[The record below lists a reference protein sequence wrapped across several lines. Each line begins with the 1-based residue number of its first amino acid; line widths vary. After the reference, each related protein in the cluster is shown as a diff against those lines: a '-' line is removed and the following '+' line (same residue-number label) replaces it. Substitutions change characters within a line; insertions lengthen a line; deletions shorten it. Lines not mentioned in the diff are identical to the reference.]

1 MEFLQSLLA
10 PRLQNVE
17 TSAIRELFKVL
28 GKPGLISFA
37 GGFPDSA
44 LFDVEGLKAAADS
57 ALTTDAARALQY
69 GATEGFEPLREAIV
83 TLMKARGANVA
94 NTDILVTTGSQQG
107 LDLLGKVLIGEGDT
121 VLTEAPT
128 FLAAIQAF
136 KLYGAKVAGVPT
148 DGDGL
153 DVDALEKVLA
163 GGGATA
169 RPKFLYV
176 IPNFG
181 NPSGALMSL
190 ERRKRLLDVAVRH
203 NLLIVEDDPYGDLY
217 FDAPPP
223 PSLYALSQQ
232 TDGAQGRVIY
242 LGSLS
247 LVVAPGL
254 RVGWMIASQPVLG
267 NAVMVKQF
275 ADAHTSTF
283 AQATAAAYLR
293 SNRLD
298 TVLPRTRA
306 AYAERAHAMANGLR
320 ALLPDT
326 ELTFNRPRGGMF
338 LWCTLPG
345 RNAGDVAKMAIER
358 GVAFVPGAAFYP
370 VDPDRSTLRLS
381 YATSSLAQV
390 EEGVRK
396 LAHAIGEFKLG

>member
-44 LFDVEGLKAAADS
+44 LFDVEGLTAAANS
-57 ALTTDAARALQY
+57 ALATDAARALQY

-83 TLMKARGANVA
+83 ALMKVRGATVA

-148 DGDGL
+148 DADGL
-153 DVDALEKVLA
+153 DVHALEKTL
-163 GGGATA
+163 ATA
-169 RPKFLYV
+169 TSRPKFLYV

-181 NPSGALMSL
+181 NPNGALMSL
-190 ERRKRLLDVAVRH
+190 ERRQRLLELAVHH
-203 NLLIVEDDPYGDLY
+203 NLLIVEDDPYGELY

-223 PSLYALSQQ
+223 PSLYALSQK
-232 TDGAQGRVIY
+232 TDGAQGRVVY

-247 LVVAPGL
+247 KVLAPGL
-254 RVGWMIASQPVLG
+254 RVGWMIAAQPVLG

-298 TVLPRTRA
+298 AVLPRTRA

-320 ALLPDT
+320 ALLPET

-338 LWCTLPG
+338 LWGALPG
-345 RNAGDVAKMAIER
+345 RNAGDVAKVAIER

-396 LAHAIGEFKLG
+396 LAGAIAEVKRI

>member
-1 MEFLQSLLA
+1 MDFLQSLLA

-57 ALTTDAARALQY
+57 ALATDAARALQY

-83 TLMKARGANVA
+83 ALMKVRGATVA

-148 DGDGL
+148 DADGL
-153 DVDALEKVLA
+153 DIDALEKTLA
-163 GGGATA
+163 NG

-203 NLLIVEDDPYGDLY
+203 NLLIVEDDPYGELY

-232 TDGAQGRVIY
+232 TDGAQGRVVY

-247 LVVAPGL
+247 KVVAPGL
-254 RVGWMIASQPVLG
+254 RVGWMIAAQPVR
-267 NAVMVKQF
+267 
-275 ADAHTSTF
+275 DAAAGTDRGGLPRHLC
-283 AQATAAAYLR
+283 ATA
-293 SNRLD
+293 
-298 TVLPRTRA
+298 RA
-306 AYAERAHAMANGLR
+306 RRGVHAGTGR
-320 ALLPDT
+320 ALWQRGRRLS
-326 ELTFNRPRGGMF
+326 RPRRQR
-338 LWCTLPG
+338 LEDDPG
-345 RNAGDVAKMAIER
+345 RWRYKVSARTGIRQFHRWVSMAFTLTVIANFVAMIWGPPPAWITYAPLLPLALLLITGLYMFALPYLDRRNARRAGHAGREAPVAR
-358 GVAFVPGAAFYP
+358 V
-370 VDPDRSTLRLS
+370 
-381 YATSSLAQV
+381 
-390 EEGVRK
+390 
-396 LAHAIGEFKLG
+396 

>member
-1 MEFLQSLLA
+1 MDFLQSLLA

-57 ALTTDAARALQY
+57 ALANDAARALQY

-83 TLMKARGANVA
+83 DLMKVRGATIA

-107 LDLLGKVLIGEGDT
+107 LDLLGKVLIGESDT

-148 DGDGL
+148 DEDGL
-153 DVDALEKVLA
+153 DVDALEKILA
-163 GGGATA
+163 TS

-203 NLLIVEDDPYGDLY
+203 NLLLVEDDPYGELY

-247 LVVAPGL
+247 KVVAPGL

-298 TVLPRTRA
+298 AALPRTRA
-306 AYAERAHAMANGLR
+306 AYAERAHAMAGGLR
-320 ALLPDT
+320 ALLPES

-338 LWCTLPG
+338 LWGALPG
-345 RNAGDVAKMAIER
+345 RNAGDVAKVAIER

-396 LAHAIGEFKLG
+396 LAGAIGECKRG

>member
-1 MEFLQSLLA
+1 MDFLQSLLA

-83 TLMKARGANVA
+83 DVMKARGATVA

-148 DGDGL
+148 DEDGL
-153 DVDALEKVLA
+153 DVDALEKTLA
-163 GGGATA
+163 TGV

-190 ERRKRLLDVAVRH
+190 ERRQRLLDVAVRH
-203 NLLIVEDDPYGDLY
+203 NLLIVEDDPYGELY

-247 LVVAPGL
+247 KVMAPGL
-254 RVGWMIASQPVLG
+254 RVGWMIAAQPVLG

-293 SNRLD
+293 SQRLD
-298 TVLPRTRA
+298 AVLPRTRA

-320 ALLPDT
+320 ALLPEA

-338 LWCTLPG
+338 LWGRLPG
-345 RNAGDVAKMAIER
+345 RNAADVAKVAIER

-370 VDPDRSTLRLS
+370 VDPDRATLRLS

-396 LAHAIGEFKLG
+396 LAGAIGECKRG

>member
-1 MEFLQSLLA
+1 MGAQVGGRGQKVGWRACGEL
-10 PRLQNVE
+10 VE
-17 TSAIRELFKVL
+17 
-28 GKPGLISFA
+28 GGGQPGLIWVA

-44 LFDVEGLKAAADS
+44 RFDVEGLKAAADG
-57 ALTTDAARALQY
+57 ALNTDAARALQY

-83 TLMKARGANVA
+83 TLMKSRGANVA

-163 GGGATA
+163 GGGAVA

-217 FDAPPP
+217 FDAAPP

-247 LVVAPGL
+247 KVVAPGL

-320 ALLPDT
+320 ALLPET

-338 LWCTLPG
+338 LWCALPG
-345 RNAGDVAKMAIER
+345 RNAADVAKVAIER

>member
-1 MEFLQSLLA
+1 
-10 PRLQNVE
+10 
-17 TSAIRELFKVL
+17 
-28 GKPGLISFA
+28 
-37 GGFPDSA
+37 
-44 LFDVEGLKAAADS
+44 
-57 ALTTDAARALQY
+57 
-69 GATEGFEPLREAIV
+69 EAIV
-83 TLMKARGANVA
+83 TLMQARGATVA

-148 DGDGL
+148 DEDGL
-153 DVDALEKVLA
+153 DLDALERALA
-163 GGGATA
+163 AG

-190 ERRKRLLDVAVRH
+190 ERRRRLLALAVRH
-203 NLLIVEDDPYGDLY
+203 DLLIVEDDPYGELY

-223 PSLYALSQQ
+223 PSLFALSQQ
-232 TDGAQGRVIY
+232 TDGAQGRVVY

-247 LVVAPGL
+247 KVVAPGL
-254 RVGWMIASQPVLG
+254 RVGWMIAPSLVLS

-293 SNRLD
+293 SQRME
-298 TVLPRTRA
+298 TVLP
-306 AYAERAHAMANGLR
+306 
-320 ALLPDT
+320 
-326 ELTFNRPRGGMF
+326 
-338 LWCTLPG
+338 
-345 RNAGDVAKMAIER
+345 
-358 GVAFVPGAAFYP
+358 
-370 VDPDRSTLRLS
+370 
-381 YATSSLAQV
+381 
-390 EEGVRK
+390 
-396 LAHAIGEFKLG
+396 

>member
-37 GGFPDSA
+37 GGFPDAA
-44 LFDVEGLKAAADS
+44 LFDVEGLTAAANS
-57 ALTTDAARALQY
+57 ALATDAARALQY

-83 TLMKARGANVA
+83 DLMKVRGATVA

-148 DGDGL
+148 DEDGL
-153 DVDALEKVLA
+153 DVDALEKTLA
-163 GGGATA
+163 TV

-203 NLLIVEDDPYGDLY
+203 NLLLVEDDPYGELY

-223 PSLYALSQQ
+223 PSLYTLSQQ

-247 LVVAPGL
+247 KVVAPGL

-293 SNRLD
+293 SHRLD

-306 AYAERAHAMANGLR
+306 AYAERAHAMAKGLR
-320 ALLPDT
+320 ALLPET

-338 LWCTLPG
+338 LWGALPG
-345 RNAGDVAKMAIER
+345 RNAGDVAKVAIER

-370 VDPDRSTLRLS
+370 VHPDRSTLRLS

-396 LAHAIGEFKLG
+396 LAGAIGECKRG

>member
-37 GGFPDSA
+37 GGFPDAA

-83 TLMKARGANVA
+83 TLMTSRGANVA

-153 DVDALEKVLA
+153 DVDALEQVLS
-163 GGGATA
+163 TA

-190 ERRKRLLDVAVRH
+190 ERRKRLLDVAARH

-247 LVVAPGL
+247 KVVAPGL

-345 RNAGDVAKMAIER
+345 RNACDVAKVAIER

-396 LAHAIGEFKLG
+396 LAHAIGEFKLS

>member
-83 TLMKARGANVA
+83 TLMKSRGANVA

-163 GGGATA
+163 GGGAVA

-217 FDAPPP
+217 FDAAPP

-247 LVVAPGL
+247 KVVAPGL

-267 NAVMVKQF
+267 NGVMVKQF

-320 ALLPDT
+320 ALLPET

-338 LWCTLPG
+338 LWCALPG
-345 RNAGDVAKMAIER
+345 RNAADVAKVAIER

>member
-1 MEFLQSLLA
+1 MDFLQSLLA

-57 ALTTDAARALQY
+57 ALANDAARALQY

-83 TLMKARGANVA
+83 DLMKVRGATIA

-107 LDLLGKVLIGEGDT
+107 LDLLGKVLIGESDT

-148 DGDGL
+148 DEDGL
-153 DVDALEKVLA
+153 DVDALEKILA
-163 GGGATA
+163 TS

-203 NLLIVEDDPYGDLY
+203 HLLLVEDDPYGELY

-247 LVVAPGL
+247 KVVAPGL

-298 TVLPRTRA
+298 AALPRTRA
-306 AYAERAHAMANGLR
+306 AYAERAHAMAGGLR
-320 ALLPDT
+320 ALLPES

-338 LWCTLPG
+338 LWGALPG
-345 RNAGDVAKMAIER
+345 RNAGDVAKVAIER

-396 LAHAIGEFKLG
+396 LAGAIGECKRG

>member
-44 LFDVEGLKAAADS
+44 LFDVEGLNAAANS
-57 ALTTDAARALQY
+57 ALATDAARALQY

-83 TLMKARGANVA
+83 ALMKVRGATVA

-148 DGDGL
+148 DEDGL
-153 DVDALEKVLA
+153 DVDALERTL
-163 GGGATA
+163 ATA

-190 ERRKRLLDVAVRH
+190 ERRKRLLDMAVRH
-203 NLLIVEDDPYGDLY
+203 NLLIVEDDPYGELY

-247 LVVAPGL
+247 KVVAPGL

-298 TVLPRTRA
+298 AVLPRTRA
-306 AYAERAHAMANGLR
+306 AYAERAHAMAGGLR
-320 ALLPDT
+320 ALLPEA

-338 LWCTLPG
+338 LWGALPG
-345 RNAGDVAKMAIER
+345 RNAGDVAKVAIER

-396 LAHAIGEFKLG
+396 LAGAIGECKRA

>member
-83 TLMKARGANVA
+83 TLMKSRGANVA

-163 GGGATA
+163 GGGAVA

-217 FDAPPP
+217 FDAAPP

-247 LVVAPGL
+247 KVVAPGL

-320 ALLPDT
+320 ALLPET

-338 LWCTLPG
+338 LWCALPG
-345 RNAGDVAKMAIER
+345 RNAADVAKVAIER

>member
-37 GGFPDSA
+37 GGFPDAA
-44 LFDVEGLKAAADS
+44 LFDVEGLTAAADS
-57 ALTTDAARALQY
+57 ALATDAARALQY

-83 TLMKARGANVA
+83 DLMKVRGATVA

-148 DGDGL
+148 DEDGL
-153 DVDALEKVLA
+153 EVDALETMLA
-163 GGGATA
+163 TS

-203 NLLIVEDDPYGDLY
+203 NLLLVEDDPYGELY

-247 LVVAPGL
+247 KVVAPGL

-293 SNRLD
+293 SHRLD
-298 TVLPRTRA
+298 AVLPRTRA
-306 AYAERAHAMANGLR
+306 AYAERAHAMAGGLR
-320 ALLPDT
+320 ALLPEA

-338 LWCTLPG
+338 LWGSLPG
-345 RNAGDVAKMAIER
+345 RNAGDVAKVAIER

-396 LAHAIGEFKLG
+396 LAGAIGEFKLG

>member
-1 MEFLQSLLA
+1 M
-10 PRLQNVE
+10 
-17 TSAIRELFKVL
+17 L

-57 ALTTDAARALQY
+57 ALANDAARALQY

-83 TLMKARGANVA
+83 DLMKVRGATIA

-107 LDLLGKVLIGEGDT
+107 LDLLGKVLIGESDT

-148 DGDGL
+148 DEDGL
-153 DVDALEKVLA
+153 DVDALEKILA
-163 GGGATA
+163 TS

-203 NLLIVEDDPYGDLY
+203 NLLLVEDDPYGELY

-247 LVVAPGL
+247 KVVAPGL

-298 TVLPRTRA
+298 AALPRTRA
-306 AYAERAHAMANGLR
+306 AYAERAHAMAGGLR
-320 ALLPDT
+320 ALLPES

-338 LWCTLPG
+338 LWGALPG
-345 RNAGDVAKMAIER
+345 RNAGDVAKVAIER

-396 LAHAIGEFKLG
+396 LAGAIGECKRG

>member
-1 MEFLQSLLA
+1 MEFLQSPLA

-28 GKPGLISFA
+28 GKPGLVSFA
-37 GGFPDSA
+37 GGFPDAA

-83 TLMKARGANVA
+83 TLMKSRGANVA

-153 DVDALEKVLA
+153 DVDALEKVLS
-163 GGGATA
+163 TA
-169 RPKFLYV
+169 RPKFLYA

-247 LVVAPGL
+247 KVVAPGL

-345 RNAGDVAKMAIER
+345 RNAGDVAKVAIER

>member
-1 MEFLQSLLA
+1 MDFLQSLLA

-37 GGFPDSA
+37 GGFPDST
-44 LFDVEGLKAAADS
+44 LFDVEGLKAAADN
-57 ALTTDAARALQY
+57 ALATDAARALQY

-83 TLMKARGANVA
+83 TLMQTRGATVA

-148 DGDGL
+148 DEDGL
-153 DVDALEKVLA
+153 DLDALERTLA
-163 GGGATA
+163 AG

-190 ERRKRLLDVAVRH
+190 ERRRRLLEMAVRH
-203 NLLIVEDDPYGDLY
+203 NLLIVEDDPYGELY

-223 PSLYALSQQ
+223 PSLFALSEQI
-232 TDGAQGRVIY
+232 DGAQGRVIY

-247 LVVAPGL
+247 KVVAPGL
-254 RVGWMIASQPVLG
+254 RVGWMIAPSAVLS

-293 SNRLD
+293 SQRME

-306 AYAERAHAMANGLR
+306 AYAERAHAMADGLR
-320 ALLPDT
+320 ALLPEA

-338 LWCTLPG
+338 LWGRLPG
-345 RNAGDVAKMAIER
+345 RNAADVAKIAIER

-396 LAHAIGEFKLG
+396 LAGAIGELAIA

>member
-44 LFDVEGLKAAADS
+44 LFDVEGLSAAANS
-57 ALTTDAARALQY
+57 ALATDAARALQY

-83 TLMKARGANVA
+83 ALMKVRGANVA

-107 LDLLGKVLIGEGDT
+107 LDLLGKVLIGEGDI

-148 DGDGL
+148 DEDGL
-153 DVDALEKVLA
+153 DIDALEKTLAA
-163 GGGATA
+163 GGAA
-169 RPKFLYV
+169 SSPKFLYV

-203 NLLIVEDDPYGDLY
+203 NLLLVEDDPYGELY

-247 LVVAPGL
+247 KVVAPGL

-298 TVLPRTRA
+298 AVLPRTRA
-306 AYAERAHAMANGLR
+306 AYAERAHAMADGLR
-320 ALLPDT
+320 ALLPET

-338 LWCTLPG
+338 LWGSLPG
-345 RNAGDVAKMAIER
+345 RNAGDVAKVAIER

-370 VDPDRSTLRLS
+370 ADPDRSTLRLS

-396 LAHAIGEFKLG
+396 LAGAISECKRA

>member
-1 MEFLQSLLA
+1 MDFLQSLLA

-57 ALTTDAARALQY
+57 ALANDAARALQY

-83 TLMKARGANVA
+83 DLMKVRGATIA

-107 LDLLGKVLIGEGDT
+107 LDLLGKVLIGESDT

-148 DGDGL
+148 DEDGL
-153 DVDALEKVLA
+153 DVDALEKMLA
-163 GGGATA
+163 TS

-203 NLLIVEDDPYGDLY
+203 NLLLVEDDPYGELY

-247 LVVAPGL
+247 KVVAPGL

-298 TVLPRTRA
+298 AALPRTRA
-306 AYAERAHAMANGLR
+306 AYAERAHAMAGGLR
-320 ALLPDT
+320 ALLPES

-338 LWCTLPG
+338 LWGALPG
-345 RNAGDVAKMAIER
+345 RNAGDVAKVAIER

-396 LAHAIGEFKLG
+396 LAGAIGECKRG

>member
-1 MEFLQSLLA
+1 MQT
-10 PRLQNVE
+10 R
-17 TSAIRELFKVL
+17 
-28 GKPGLISFA
+28 
-37 GGFPDSA
+37 
-44 LFDVEGLKAAADS
+44 
-57 ALTTDAARALQY
+57 
-69 GATEGFEPLREAIV
+69 GAT
-83 TLMKARGANVA
+83 VA

-148 DGDGL
+148 DEDGL
-153 DVDALEKVLA
+153 DLDALERTLA
-163 GGGATA
+163 AG

-190 ERRKRLLDVAVRH
+190 ERRRRLLEMAVRH
-203 NLLIVEDDPYGDLY
+203 NLLIVEDDPYGELY

-223 PSLYALSQQ
+223 PSLFALSEQI
-232 TDGAQGRVIY
+232 DGAQGRVIY

-247 LVVAPGL
+247 KVVAPGL
-254 RVGWMIASQPVLG
+254 RVGWMIAPSAVLS

-293 SNRLD
+293 SQRME

-306 AYAERAHAMANGLR
+306 AYAERAHAMADGLR
-320 ALLPDT
+320 ALLPEA

-338 LWCTLPG
+338 LWGRLPG
-345 RNAGDVAKMAIER
+345 RNAADVAKIAIER

-396 LAHAIGEFKLG
+396 LAGAIGELAIA

>member
-1 MEFLQSLLA
+1 MDFLQSLLA

-37 GGFPDSA
+37 GGFPDAA

-57 ALTTDAARALQY
+57 ALATDAARALQY

-83 TLMKARGANVA
+83 TLMQARGATVA

-148 DGDGL
+148 DEDGL
-153 DVDALEKVLA
+153 DLDALERALA
-163 GGGATA
+163 AG

-190 ERRKRLLDVAVRH
+190 ERRRRLLALAVRH
-203 NLLIVEDDPYGDLY
+203 DLLIVEDDPYGELY

-223 PSLYALSQQ
+223 PSLFALSQQ
-232 TDGAQGRVIY
+232 TDGAQGRVVY

-247 LVVAPGL
+247 KVVAPGL
-254 RVGWMIASQPVLG
+254 RVGWMIAPSLVLS

-293 SNRLD
+293 SQRME

-306 AYAERAHAMANGLR
+306 AYAERAHAMADGLR
-320 ALLPDT
+320 VLLHQDDRHAALVHQRAD
-326 ELTFNRPRGGMF
+326 
-338 LWCTLPG
+338 
-345 RNAGDVAKMAIER
+345 
-358 GVAFVPGAAFYP
+358 GA
-370 VDPDRSTLRLS
+370 
-381 YATSSLAQV
+381 
-390 EEGVRK
+390 
-396 LAHAIGEFKLG
+396 

>member
-1 MEFLQSLLA
+1 MDFLQSLLA

-44 LFDVEGLKAAADS
+44 LFDVEGLQAAADH
-57 ALTTDAARALQY
+57 ALATDAARALQY

-83 TLMKARGANVA
+83 DVMKARGATVA

-148 DGDGL
+148 DEDGL
-153 DVDALEKVLA
+153 DVDALEKTLA
-163 GGGATA
+163 TGVATS

-203 NLLIVEDDPYGDLY
+203 NLLIVEDDPYGELY

-247 LVVAPGL
+247 KVMAPGL
-254 RVGWMIASQPVLG
+254 RVGWMIAAQPVLG

-298 TVLPRTRA
+298 AVLPRTRA

-320 ALLPDT
+320 ALLPES

-338 LWCTLPG
+338 LWGALPG
-345 RNAGDVAKMAIER
+345 RNAGDVAKVAIER

-396 LAHAIGEFKLG
+396 LAGAIGEFPRG

>member
-1 MEFLQSLLA
+1 MDFLQSLLA

-57 ALTTDAARALQY
+57 ALANDAARALQY

-83 TLMKARGANVA
+83 ELMKVRGATIA

-148 DGDGL
+148 DADGL
-153 DVDALEKVLA
+153 DIDALEKTLA
-163 GGGATA
+163 TGA

-203 NLLIVEDDPYGDLY
+203 NLLLVEDDPYGELY

-247 LVVAPGL
+247 KVLAPGL

-320 ALLPDT
+320 ALLPES

-338 LWCTLPG
+338 LWGALPG
-345 RNAGDVAKMAIER
+345 RNAADVAKVAIER

-381 YATSSLAQV
+381 YATSSLSQV

-396 LAHAIGEFKLG
+396 LAGAIGEFKLG

>member
-1 MEFLQSLLA
+1 MDFLQSLLA

-37 GGFPDSA
+37 GGFPDAA
-44 LFDVEGLKAAADS
+44 LFDVEGLKAAADI
-57 ALTTDAARALQY
+57 ALATDAARALQY

-83 TLMKARGANVA
+83 SLMQTRGATVA

-148 DGDGL
+148 DEDGL
-153 DVDALEKVLA
+153 DLDALERTLA
-163 GGGATA
+163 AG

-190 ERRKRLLDVAVRH
+190 ERRRRLLEMAVRH
-203 NLLIVEDDPYGDLY
+203 NLLIVEDDPYGELY

-223 PSLYALSQQ
+223 PSLFALSEQ

-247 LVVAPGL
+247 KVVAPGL
-254 RVGWMIASQPVLG
+254 RVGWMIAPPAVLS

-293 SNRLD
+293 SQRME

-306 AYAERAHAMANGLR
+306 AYAERAHAMADGLR
-320 ALLPDT
+320 ALLPEA
-326 ELTFNRPRGGMF
+326 ELTFSRPRGGMF
-338 LWCTLPG
+338 LWGRLPG
-345 RNAGDVAKMAIER
+345 RNAADVAKIAIER

-396 LAHAIGEFKLG
+396 LAGAIGELAIA

>member
-37 GGFPDSA
+37 GGFPDAA

-57 ALTTDAARALQY
+57 AFANDAARALQY

-83 TLMKARGANVA
+83 DLMKVRGAAIA

-107 LDLLGKVLIGEGDT
+107 LDLLGKVLIGDGDT

-148 DGDGL
+148 DEDGL
-153 DVDALEKVLA
+153 DVDALETMLA
-163 GGGATA
+163 AA

-203 NLLIVEDDPYGDLY
+203 NLLLVEDDPYGELY

-247 LVVAPGL
+247 KVVAPGL
-254 RVGWMIASQPVLG
+254 RVGWMIAPQPVLG

-293 SNRLD
+293 SHRLD

-306 AYAERAHAMANGLR
+306 AYAERAHAMAGGLR
-320 ALLPDT
+320 ALLPEA

-338 LWCTLPG
+338 LWGALPG
-345 RNAGDVAKMAIER
+345 RNAGDVAKVAIER

-396 LAHAIGEFKLG
+396 LAGAISEFKLG

>member
-83 TLMKARGANVA
+83 TLMKSRGANVA

-163 GGGATA
+163 GGGAVA

-217 FDAPPP
+217 FDAAPP

-247 LVVAPGL
+247 KVVAPGL

-293 SNRLD
+293 SYRLD

-320 ALLPDT
+320 ALLPET

-338 LWCTLPG
+338 LWCALPG
-345 RNAGDVAKMAIER
+345 RNAADVAKVAIER

>member
-1 MEFLQSLLA
+1 MDFLQSLLA

-57 ALTTDAARALQY
+57 ALANDAARALQY
-69 GATEGFEPLREAIV
+69 GATEGFEPLREALV
-83 TLMKARGANVA
+83 DLMKVRGATIA

-148 DGDGL
+148 DEDGL
-153 DVDALEKVLA
+153 DVDALEKMLA
-163 GGGATA
+163 TS

-203 NLLIVEDDPYGDLY
+203 NLLLVEDDPYGELY

-247 LVVAPGL
+247 KVVAPGL

-298 TVLPRTRA
+298 VALPRTRA
-306 AYAERAHAMANGLR
+306 AYAERAHAMAGGLR
-320 ALLPDT
+320 ALLPES

-338 LWCTLPG
+338 LWGALPG
-345 RNAGDVAKMAIER
+345 RNAGDVAKVAIER

-396 LAHAIGEFKLG
+396 LAGAIGECKRG